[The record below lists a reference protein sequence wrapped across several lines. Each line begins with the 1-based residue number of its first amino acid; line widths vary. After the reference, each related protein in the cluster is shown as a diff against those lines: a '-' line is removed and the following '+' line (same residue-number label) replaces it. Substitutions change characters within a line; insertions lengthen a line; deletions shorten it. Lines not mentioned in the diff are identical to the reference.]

1 MTGSVSESP
10 RGTDLLDTHC
20 SAQCAEY
27 RMQEPSDTTH
37 HDDREL
43 PKNHDLTKDMKQEFA
58 GYENNLNL
66 VRDLTQNPECFA
78 KYVPERAQRAFA
90 LYKRRFAHA

>member
-1 MTGSVSESP
+1 MPHVGRMDDIWPSYYLQAKGFRVVWNAPSVYQQ
-10 RGTDLLDTHC
+10 R
-20 SAQCAEY
+20 
-27 RMQEPSDTTH
+27 
-37 HDDREL
+37 
-43 PKNHDLTKDMKQEFA
+43 NVHDLTKDMKQEFA

-90 LYKRRFAHA
+90 LYKRHFAHA